1 MTQGYLPH
9 LPHELAGDGD
19 CSVVCSSVSGG
30 QTAFCSLVLHFS
42 TRLGESGVSTR
53 VAKTFPAAAAVSC
66 EDLRAARRRSIATWH
81 ALSAQPGTVGELRRA
96 QRARPP
102 PAPHSTRHGGGLQ
115 DRNRVRVAGPSRRSQ
130 FFSRPTDARPQERAR
145 ALSCTRSL
153 PPRAPPHPP
162 AWHPPPRGSA
172 GISARCRK
180 SRPENRPA
188 RARPEIKGRSPEAQ
202 RGVPGWGVGASE
214 SPPALSADYGHWSRS
229 AHSAGY

>member
-1 MTQGYLPH
+1 MFPAVRQPF
-9 LPHELAGDGD
+9 P
-19 CSVVCSSVSGG
+19 VSSCTFRLVS
-30 QTAFCSLVLHFS
+30 ASLVSQREL
-42 TRLGESGVSTR
+42 L
-53 VAKTFPAAAAVSC
+53 PAATAVSC
-66 EDLRAARRRSIATWH
+66 EHLHAARRRSIATCH
-81 ALSAQPGTVGELRRA
+81 ALSAKPGKVGELRGA

-180 SRPENRPA
+180 SRPEGEGQA
-188 RARPEIKGRSPEAQ
+188 RDDGNGLGPLCA
-202 RGVPGWGVGASE
+202 V
-214 SPPALSADYGHWSRS
+214 
-229 AHSAGY
+229 